1 MGQMAVGI
9 MYGAPLPAGVY
20 AYDDEAED
28 GGFLER
34 YTKQAVGK
42 YDNDG
47 WWKRCRRIVPRLSD
61 EQNVC
66 GFFLALDRG
75 GHEYGVGDFNS
86 VPLDEIETR
95 FAEPLRSARERWS
108 TFAAWAKTQGVEMPA
123 ARLWLAITEVA

>member
-1 MGQMAVGI
+1 MGQMTVGI
-9 MYGAPLPAGVY
+9 MCGAPLPAGVDG
-20 AYDDEAED
+20 YDDDADD

-34 YTKQAVGK
+34 YAHAIGK
-42 YDNDG
+42 YDG
-47 WWKRCRRIVPRLSD
+47 REWWERRCRIVPRQSE